1 MTSRVNGPMTQ
12 RADSMG
18 EGSVGPARSTMAPL
32 VGLSLAMLLPSLA
45 TSIAN
50 AALPI
55 LAQSFAASFQA
66 AQWILLAYLLAIT
79 AMVVVA
85 GTVGDQFGR
94 RRLLLAGVG
103 LFSSASLLCGAAPTL
118 GWLVAARGAQGLGA
132 AIMMALA
139 TAFVADVVPKGRMG
153 RAMGLMGTM
162 SAIGTTLGPSL
173 GGMLTT
179 MAGWPAIFLVNG
191 PIGALILLILWRTLP
206 PDRLVPARDR
216 AAIDS
221 MGIVLLVLT
230 LGAYALTM
238 TIGRGH
244 FGLRNAALLLLS
256 LLAAGAF
263 VLVQMRA
270 RSPLIRL
277 AMFRNAALRTGLVT
291 SVLVSAIMMATL
303 VVGPFYLSRA
313 LRLNGTIVGIILSAG
328 PFVAALSGMP
338 AGRLVDRHGT
348 VPMIMGGLAAM
359 LAGTLALAIL
369 PQGGLAGYVLPIVV
383 ITAGYALFQAANN
396 AMIMAQALSDQ
407 RGANAG
413 LLNLARN
420 LGLITGASV
429 MGAVF
434 AYGVADDVITA
445 SPAAI
450 VVGLRMT
457 FAAASLLVVLALAMM
472 RRLGRARTPAHSNSG
487 VGHP

>member
-1 MTSRVNGPMTQ
+1 MNSKPQGLLATH
-12 RADSMG
+12 AASMDDIC
-18 EGSVGPARSTMAPL
+18 VGPDRSTMEPL

-50 AALPI
+50 AALPV
-55 LAQSFAASFQA
+55 LAQSFTASFQA

-79 AMVVVA
+79 AMIVVA
-85 GTVGDQFGR
+85 GTVGDRLGR

-103 LFSSASLLCGAAPTL
+103 LFSGASLLCGAAPTL
-118 GWLVAARGAQGLGA
+118 GWLIAARVGQGLGA

-139 TAFVADVVPKGRMG
+139 TAFVADVVPKGRLG

-191 PIGALILLILWRTLP
+191 PLGVVTFLILWRTLP
-206 PDRLVPARDR
+206 SDRVAPARDR
-216 AAIDS
+216 AAIDIL
-221 MGIVLLVLT
+221 GIVLLILT
-230 LGAYALTM
+230 LGAYTLAM
-238 TIGRGH
+238 TIGRGR
-244 FGLRNAALLLLS
+244 FGLANVALLLLA
-256 LLAAGAF
+256 LLAAGVF
-263 VLVQMRA
+263 VLAQMRV

-277 AMFRNAALRTGLVT
+277 AMFRNAALRTGLAA

-313 LRLNGTIVGIILSAG
+313 LLLNGTMLGIVLSAG

-338 AGRLVDRHGT
+338 AGRLVDRHGI
-348 VPMIMGGLAAM
+348 VPMIIGGLAAM
-359 LAGTLALAIL
+359 LVGTLALAVL
-369 PQGGLAGYVLPIVV
+369 PQGGLASYVLPIVI

-396 AMIMAQALSDQ
+396 SMIMAQASPDQ
-407 RGANAG
+407 RGVNSG

-420 LGLITGASV
+420 LGLITGTSV

-434 AYGVADDVITA
+434 AYGVAGDVVTA
-445 SPAAI
+445 SPVAI
-450 VVGLRMT
+450 GVGLRMT
-457 FAAASLLVVLALAMM
+457 FAMASLLVVLAMAMM
-472 RRLGRARTPAHSNSG
+472 RGLGRVRTLG
-487 VGHP
+487 RTG